1 MWNPFSTSFSTGFSK
16 GGVPVSDSS
25 APAGAKYFYQREH
38 GGGLPGAGTKKYYFD
53 NEDDMQAFYKVDQAA
68 YRTKWQFI
76 SIGVVLAVAA
86 AWWYFKRK

>member
-1 MWNPFSTSFSTGFSK
+1 MWNPFSKDFGSGYSK
-16 GGVPVSDSS
+16 GFVPSSDTA

-53 NEDDMQAFYKVDQAA
+53 NEDDWNAFFKVDQAA
-68 YRTKWQFI
+68 YRTKYQFI
-76 SIGVVLAVAA
+76 TIGVVLAAVA